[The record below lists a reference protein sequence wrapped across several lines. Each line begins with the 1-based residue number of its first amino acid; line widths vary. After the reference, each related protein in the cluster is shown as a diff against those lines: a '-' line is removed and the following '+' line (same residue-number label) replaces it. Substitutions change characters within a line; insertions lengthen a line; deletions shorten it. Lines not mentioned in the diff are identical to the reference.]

1 MKKKW
6 ISIAVFISCFLGVT
20 AAVHAITVYN
30 ENKDIRFYSD
40 LFDDVIYK
48 SESDINETMMIY
60 RLNGDKMSFV
70 SMQKIFSRVSEL
82 NLGTGN
88 YYKENEYYYT
98 FIDMDKM
105 TAVEIIDMQFRDN
118 SEIKIED
125 DKAVVK
131 IGKDEI
137 SLKKLSPTPDYK
149 APKTVNEAKIIENKD
164 VIYTENG
171 RKIDIIK
178 SASIDVTDVFDDMDG
193 TGIKGYFYRKSEKED
208 TPYSEIQPGQD
219 GRYIISDIP
228 GDYSY
233 EIYAEDYCGL
243 KSEKITISG
252 NINIYKPVELSSDM
266 AIYNEDWSDF
276 LILFCLLKAEL

>member
-1 MKKKW
+1 
-6 ISIAVFISCFLGVT
+6 
-20 AAVHAITVYN
+20 
-30 ENKDIRFYSD
+30 
-40 LFDDVIYK
+40 
-48 SESDINETMMIY
+48 
-60 RLNGDKMSFV
+60 
-70 SMQKIFSRVSEL
+70 
-82 NLGTGN
+82 
-88 YYKENEYYYT
+88 
-98 FIDMDKM
+98 MDKM

-149 APKTVNEAKIIENKD
+149 APKTVNEAKIIENRD

-193 TGIKGYFYRKSEKED
+193 TGIKGYFYRKSDKED

-243 KSEKITISG
+243 KSGKITISG
-252 NINIYKPVELSSDM
+252 DINIYISR
-266 AIYNEDWSDF
+266 
-276 LILFCLLKAEL
+276 